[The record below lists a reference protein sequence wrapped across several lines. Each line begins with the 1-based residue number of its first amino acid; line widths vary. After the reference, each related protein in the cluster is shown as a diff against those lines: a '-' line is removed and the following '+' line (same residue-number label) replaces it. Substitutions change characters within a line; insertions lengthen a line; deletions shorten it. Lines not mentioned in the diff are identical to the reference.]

1 MKAPSSK
8 HQAPEN
14 CHTPTAK
21 ALLAQSCTAAVVCVA
36 LAGGL
41 LLAPPFLLA
50 QQRLSAA
57 SAKAPANFQ
66 ADAGVLI
73 ESQEKALEMAK
84 ELAEKSENPRAQA
97 AMAEVV
103 KQMERALKLLEEA
116 KGEPKKLEA
125 AVAAQQAS
133 YQALLKLA
141 EREFKVNE
149 KKGGK
154 SGKGGEQG
162 RQGQVDQLELK
173 MNQNRYEQQKQ
184 AQAEAKQSPEQK
196 ENLQF
201 MSRLRELAQRQGD
214 LNERLKE
221 LQTAL
226 QEAKNEQ
233 EKEEIRRRLKRLQE
247 EQKQML
253 ADLDELK
260 QRAEKPENQQ
270 RMADT
275 KQKLDQSRDA
285 AQKAA
290 EQMDKGNVSQALA
303 SGTRA
308 QRDLQEMRDDLRKKN
323 ANQFAEDMKQL
334 RQEARDIAQ
343 KQEELGKQMT
353 AMPQQNKKK
362 SLTEPDAKSELP
374 KDLKE
379 QNERLKK
386 FVERATEIAEQSENA
401 EPLLHRQLYDA
412 VRKQAQSEAQNLKE
426 TKNDLARRG
435 MLTRGMYDLLEKASA
450 DGATKSLEIAGELAK
465 SGLNN
470 PASAVEQRARA
481 GIEEMRKGVE
491 RAAES
496 VLGDEGEALK
506 QAAKTLDSLARQL
519 ESELARGE
527 AKQGEKGG
535 EPKAGEQ
542 PGEPKGKSAQGEGKQ
557 PGKQAGKAGAGK
569 AGQNSKDGKQGEAQV
584 GAEPGEGNQPG
595 EKGGKQGSKL
605 GPDGKEGEGK
615 EGSKAGQGGKQG
627 EGKEGGKAGQGGQQP
642 GGKDGKDGKGGKQGE
657 QPGEGQG
664 KGGGS
669 GQQPGGEQAGKQA
682 GDNSPS
688 PGKQDGKQANGG
700 QRGGG
705 NQRGGDRGG
714 FEGILPAGVIAERG
728 GEQAGPITS
737 ERGYADF
744 SDRLRDV
751 EEMVDSTELRNQL
764 QTVRERLRAERVEF
778 KRTGLEPTKW
788 DLVRVQVMKPLVEVR
803 QRIEEELAKRDNRE
817 AMVPIDRDPVP
828 GRFSELVRKY
838 YENLGKSDAEAG
850 VAPKVSPK

>member
-1 MKAPSSK
+1 MKAPS
-8 HQAPEN
+8 
-14 CHTPTAK
+14 TPVGNLRQFTEGFASL
-21 ALLAQSCTAAVVCVA
+21 ALVT
-36 LAGGL
+36 GL
-41 LLAPPFLLA
+41 LLAPPFILA
-50 QQRLSAA
+50 QQRSPAPAA
-57 SAKAPANFQ
+57 KSPANFQ

-275 KQKLDQSRDA
+275 KQKLDQTRDA

-353 AMPQQNKKK
+353 ATPQQNKKK

-386 FVERATEIAEQSENA
+386 FVERATGIAEQSENA

-491 RAAES
+491 RAAEG

-519 ESELARGE
+519 ESELARAE

-557 PGKQAGKAGAGK
+557 PGKQAGKAGEGKAGEGK

-595 EKGGKQGSKL
+595 EKGGKQGSKS
-605 GPDGKEGEGK
+605 GQDGKEGEGK

-764 QTVRERLRAERVEF
+764 QTVRERLRVERVEF

-788 DLVRVQVMKPLVEVR
+788 DLVRIQVMKPLVEVR

-838 YENLGKSDAEAG
+838 YENLGKSEAEAG

>member
-1 MKAPSSK
+1 MKKLLPIL
-8 HQAPEN
+8 
-14 CHTPTAK
+14 
-21 ALLAQSCTAAVVCVA
+21 ALGTVLGV
-36 LAGGL
+36 
-41 LLAPPFLLA
+41 LLAPPFILA
-50 QQRLSAA
+50 QQRPPAA
-57 SAKAPANFQ
+57 SAKAAPKLSGNFQ
-66 ADAGVLI
+66 SDAGVLV
-73 ESQEKALEMAK
+73 ESQERALEMAK
-84 ELAEKSENPRAQA
+84 ELAGKSDNPRAQVA
-97 AMAEVV
+97 LAEVV

-154 SGKGGEQG
+154 GGKGGEQG
-162 RQGQVDQLELK
+162 RQGQLDQLELK

-184 AQAEAKQSPEQK
+184 AQAEPQQSPEQK

-201 MSRLRELAQRQGD
+201 MSRLRELAQRQSD

-233 EKEEIRRRLKRLQE
+233 EKEEIRRRLKRLREE
-247 EQKQML
+247 EQQML

-275 KQKLDQSRDA
+275 KEKLDQTRDA

-290 EQMDKGNVSQALA
+290 EQMEKGNVSQALA

-308 QRDLQEMRDDLRKKN
+308 QRDLQEMREDLRKKN

-353 AMPQQNKKK
+353 ATPQQNKKK

-374 KDLKE
+374 QELAE
-379 QNERLKK
+379 QNKRLASL
-386 FVERATEIAEQSENA
+386 VDRATQIAEQSENA
-401 EPLLHRQLYDA
+401 EPLLHRQLYDTI
-412 VRKQAQSEAQNLKE
+412 RKQAQNEAQNLKE
-426 TKNDLARRG
+426 TKNDLTRRG
-435 MLTRGMYDLLEKASA
+435 MMTRGLYEMLEKASA
-450 DGATKSLEIAGELAK
+450 QGETKSLDIASELAK
-465 SGLNN
+465 NGMTA
-470 PASAVEQRARA
+470 PASGVEQRARQ

-491 RAAES
+491 RAADS
-496 VLGDEGEALK
+496 VLGDETEAMK
-506 QAAKTLDSLARQL
+506 QAAKTLDSLVRQL
-519 ESELARGE
+519 ERELARGE
-527 AKQGEKGG
+527 AKDGEKGG
-535 EPKAGEQ
+535 EQ
-542 PGEPKGKSAQGEGKQ
+542 PGDQKGKQGQQATSDGKQ
-557 PGKQAGKAGAGK
+557 PGKQAGKQGEGK
-569 AGQNSKDGKQGEAQV
+569 AGQNSKDGKQGEAQA
-584 GAEPGEGNQPG
+584 GTEPGDGKQPG
-595 EKGGKQGSKL
+595 EKGGK
-605 GPDGKEGEGK
+605 
-615 EGSKAGQGGKQG
+615 EGSKGGQDGKQG
-627 EGKEGGKAGQGGQQP
+627 EGKQGEGKADGKSGQGGKQP
-642 GGKDGKDGKGGKQGE
+642 GGKDDKGGKQGE

-669 GQQPGGEQAGKQA
+669 GQQPGGEQPGQQA
-682 GDNSPS
+682 RDNNAS

-700 QRGGG
+700 QRGGN

-714 FEGILPAGVIAERG
+714 WEGILPAGIVAERG

-737 ERGYADF
+737 DRGFADF

-751 EEMVDSTELRNQL
+751 EEMVDSAQLRNQL
-764 QTVRERLRAERVEF
+764 QSVRERVRAERVEF
-778 KRTGLEPTKW
+778 KRHSLEPKW
-788 DLVRVQVMKPLVEVR
+788 DLVRMQVMKPLVEVR

-838 YENLGKSDAEAG
+838 YENLGKSEAEAG
-850 VAPKVSPK
+850 VAPKAAQK

>member
-1 MKAPSSK
+1 MKTPSSS
-8 HQAPEN
+8 QSYP
-14 CHTPTAK
+14 
-21 ALLAQSCTAAVVCVA
+21 ALSVVCLA
-36 LAGGL
+36 LVGGL
-41 LLAPPFLLA
+41 LLAPALLLA
-50 QQRLSAA
+50 QQRPAT
-57 SAKAPANFQ
+57 AKAAPKTSGNFA
-66 ADAGVLI
+66 ADTAVLI

-84 ELAEKSENPRAQA
+84 GLAEKADSPRAQA
-97 AMAEVV
+97 ALTEVV

-116 KGEPKKLEA
+116 KSEPKKLEA

-141 EREFKVNE
+141 EREIQVKE

-154 SGKGGEQG
+154 GSKGGEQG
-162 RQGQVDQLELK
+162 RQGQLDQLELK

-184 AQAEAKQSPEQK
+184 AKAEPQQSPEQK

-253 ADLDELK
+253 AELDELK

-275 KQKLDQSRDA
+275 KQKLDQTRDA

-343 KQEELGKQMT
+343 KQEELGKQLT
-353 AMPQQNKKK
+353 ATPQQNKKK
-362 SLTEPDAKSELP
+362 SLTEPSAKSELP
-374 KDLKE
+374 QELAD
-379 QNERLKK
+379 QNKRLASL
-386 FVERATEIAEQSENA
+386 VDRATQIAEQSENA

-435 MLTRGMYDLLEKASA
+435 MLTRGMYDLLEKAAA

-465 SGLNN
+465 NGLNN

-491 RAAES
+491 RAAEG
-496 VLGDEGEALK
+496 VLGDETEAMK

-519 ESELARGE
+519 EAELARGE
-527 AKQGEKGG
+527 ARQGEKGG
-535 EPKAGEQ
+535 EATAGEQ
-542 PGEPKGKSAQGEGKQ
+542 PSDAKGKQPQGEGKQ
-557 PGKQAGKAGAGK
+557 PGKQAGKPGEGK
-569 AGQNSKDGKQGEAQV
+569 AGQNSKDGKPGEVQA
-584 GAEPGEGNQPG
+584 GAEPGDGKEPG
-595 EKGGKQGSKL
+595 EKGGKQGSKS
-605 GPDGKEGEGK
+605 GQDGKQGEGK
-615 EGSKAGQGGKQG
+615 EGSKAGQSGKQGEGKQG
-627 EGKEGGKAGQGGQQP
+627 EGKEGGKGGKSGQQP
-642 GGKDGKDGKGGKQGE
+642 GGKDGKDGKDGKGE

-669 GQQPGGEQAGKQA
+669 GQQPGGEQ
-682 GDNSPS
+682 
-688 PGKQDGKQANGG
+688 PGQPDGKQANAG
-700 QRGGG
+700 QRGSKDGSPNG
-705 NQRGGDRGG
+705 NQRGGSDQRGG
-714 FEGILPAGVIAERG
+714 TRGAFEGILPAGVVAERG

-737 ERGYADF
+737 EKGFADF

-751 EEMVDSTELRNQL
+751 EEMVDSSELRNQL

-788 DLVRVQVMKPLVEVR
+788 DLVRIQVMKPLVEVR

-838 YENLGKSDAEAG
+838 YENLGKSEVEAG
-850 VAPKVSPK
+850 VAPKGAQK